1 MTVHGRLD
9 GTLQRD
15 GELTP
20 DAVGKALGKEIQS
33 YYAIPEVVEQR
44 PPALCQGCGH
54 RDMYEALNEVIA
66 EYNGT
71 AKVFGDIGW
80 ELCLLPVRSILV
92 SIWAPPSRWR
102 RALPTRVYSR
112 LSP

>member
-1 MTVHGRLD
+1 MGRLD

-20 DAVGKALGKEIQS
+20 DAVGKALGKEIVS

-54 RDMYEALNEVIA
+54 RDLYDALKKYWLNTKIRKCSVILA
-66 EYNGT
+66 
-71 AKVFGDIGW
+71 VIH
-80 ELCLLPVRSILV
+80 
-92 SIWAPPSRWR
+92 
-102 RALPTRVYSR
+102 
-112 LSP
+112 